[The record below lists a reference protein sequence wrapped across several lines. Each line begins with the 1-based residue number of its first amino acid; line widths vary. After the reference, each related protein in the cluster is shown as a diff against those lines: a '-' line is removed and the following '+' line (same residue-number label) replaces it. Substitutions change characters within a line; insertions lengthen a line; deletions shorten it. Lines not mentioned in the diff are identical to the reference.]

1 MEINYLTTNLYSAKN
16 NGLKSR
22 FYHGGSFKQT
32 SIQQERTHTSY
43 ISNITKEQKT
53 ALAAGGGALAGI
65 AGITAAFKNRKF
77 VNAFNK
83 IFRPYKNRF
92 LYDHK
97 ALKIKDFRKYHK
109 ERFLED
115 FTKMIQERAAG
126 KKDAYPSDGILVVG
140 PDSKSKT
147 DFFEWAVKEMEN
159 NGVEIIDPKPG
170 ASPKLDDVHDCWNK
184 MFFDNGMTPDKV
196 KEEFQKTGKFKALV
210 IRDIDEMGVS
220 KKYPANDPFVY
231 PEEFLNDAPDTNRG
245 AKKFGLIKMF
255 LAKSDEPLSPATIRT
270 GRIGWRMLPMPYDNE
285 PVEVWKN
292 YLDYTKDHYGT
303 EYITQVIKYAK
314 KLFKKRGAQ
323 DLKEITPHFE
333 FRLPYAA
340 AEFKDPLKK
349 WQNWAEYMST
359 RKGVSDTRRMDDLK
373 NVVELLALHENTMSS
388 PTKYKQIKESP
399 KFKAITDMLFEK
411 FSQIAKKYPEK
422 YIKQHED
429 SIVSAKGS
437 IAGTEKIIQNFEQR
451 IKANPEKKEMFL
463 NAIKIQKDYLESK
476 KQELAWL
483 QNEGFNLDRSIKAEW
498 ENHVARCL
506 AGQVN
511 SV

>member
-1 MEINYLTTNLYSAKN
+1 MEINYLKTTNPYSAQN

-22 FYHGGSFKQT
+22 FNRGGSFKQT
-32 SIQQERTHTSY
+32 PTRQEKAHTSY

-53 ALAAGGGALAGI
+53 ALATGGGILAGI
-65 AGITAAFKNRKF
+65 AGIAAAFRNRNF

-83 IFRPYKNRF
+83 IFRPYKNSF
-92 LYDHK
+92 LYGSK

-109 ERFLED
+109 ERFSEE

-126 KKDAYPSDGILVVG
+126 RKNTYPSDGIFVVG
-140 PDSKSKT
+140 PDSKNKT

-170 ASPKLDDVHDCWNK
+170 ASPKLDDVHDCWSR
-184 MFFDNGMTPDKV
+184 MFFDNGMTPGKA

-220 KKYPANDPFVY
+220 KKYTNDSFEY
-231 PEEFLNDAPDTNRG
+231 AEEFLNDRPDTNYA

-255 LAKSDEPLSPATIRT
+255 SAKSDEPLSPATIRT
-270 GRIGWRMLPMPYDNE
+270 GRIGWRMTPMPYDNE
-285 PVEVWKN
+285 PAEVWKN
-292 YLDYTKDHYGT
+292 YLDYTKDHYGS

-314 KLFKKRGAQ
+314 KLFKKRGGQ
-323 DLKEITPHFE
+323 DLKELTPHFK
-333 FRLPYAA
+333 FQLPYAA

-359 RKGVSDTRRMDDLK
+359 RKGVSDKRRMNDFKD
-373 NVVELLALHENTMSS
+373 VVEVLARHENTMSY
-388 PTKYKQIKESP
+388 PTKYKEIKESP
-399 KFKAITDMLFEK
+399 KFKAITEMLFEK

-429 SIVSAKGS
+429 LIVSAKAS
-437 IAGTEKIIQNFEQR
+437 IAGIEKIIQDFQQR
-451 IKANPEKKEMFL
+451 IKANPEKKEVFL
-463 NAIKIQKDYLESK
+463 NAIETQKKYLESK

-483 QNEGFNLDRSIKAEW
+483 QNEGINVDRSIKAEW

>member
-1 MEINYLTTNLYSAKN
+1 MEINSLKTTNLYPAQNNRLKN
-16 NGLKSR
+16 R
-22 FYHGGSFKQT
+22 FYHNSSFKQT
-32 SIQQERTHTSY
+32 PIQQERTHTSY

-53 ALAAGGGALAGI
+53 AFAAGGGALASI

-83 IFRPYKNRF
+83 IFRPYKNMF
-92 LYDHK
+92 LYGNK
-97 ALKIKDFRKYHK
+97 TFKIKDFRKYHK
-109 ERFLED
+109 KHFLEA
-115 FTKMIQERAAG
+115 FTKMIKERAAG
-126 KKDAYPSDGILVVG
+126 RKDAYPDDGILVVG
-140 PDSKSKT
+140 PDSKNKT

-159 NGVEIIDPKPG
+159 NGFEIIDPKPG

-184 MFFDNGMTPDKV
+184 MFFDNGMTPDKA

-220 KKYPANDPFVY
+220 KKFTHNSLEYA
-231 PEEFLNDAPDTNRG
+231 EEFLNDHPDTNYA

-270 GRIGWRMLPMPYDNE
+270 GRIGWKMTPMPYDNE

-292 YLDYTKDHYGT
+292 YLDYTKDHYGS
-303 EYITQVIKYAK
+303 EYITQIIKYAK
-314 KLFKKRGAQ
+314 KLFKKRGGQ

-333 FRLPYAA
+333 FRLSYAA
-340 AEFKDPLKK
+340 AEFKDPLKN

-359 RKGVSDTRRMDDLK
+359 RKGVSDKRRMDDLK
-373 NVVELLALHENTMSS
+373 SIIETLALHENTMSS
-388 PTKYKQIKESP
+388 TTKYKQIKESP

-429 SIVSAKGS
+429 LIVSAKGS
-437 IAGTEKIIQNFEQR
+437 IAGIEKIIQDFEQR
-451 IKANPEKKEMFL
+451 IKANPEKKKMFL

-476 KQELAWL
+476 KQELARL